1 MFDDKDPFSN
11 MSSNDDNL
19 GRGSS
24 ERDRL
29 DIDSQ
34 GLSKAE
40 KDNKRRQE
48 QQQQYDAQN
57 KKGFGKNKGF
67 RSGGNGGNGPKER
80 SIFAT
85 VIIIAI
91 IVGTIIYLP
100 MAYASGSLSSPL
112 RSIFASPEE
121 NRDNFFGAILDM
133 DKTVTDLDK
142 DPIEVEET
150 SIYDKNDL
158 HMESFLKTQVD
169 PEYMVYI
176 YTGDYE
182 LDAPFND
189 WITSYETKDSE
200 TVDSSDDSKTPKYE
214 NGKYKIYRLNI
225 SEITESVDVLDYVEG
240 TPMVLIYNTPVKG
253 AKLLD
258 SVVKDAAML
267 DSVPDYMDKM
277 VEEANA
283 NW

>member
-11 MSSNDDNL
+11 MSSNDNNL
-19 GRGSS
+19 GQGSS

-40 KDNKRRQE
+40 RDNKRKQE
-48 QQQQYDAQN
+48 QQQQYETSN
-57 KKGFGKNKGF
+57 KKGFGRNRGLG
-67 RSGGNGGNGPKER
+67 RGNNNGPKER
-80 SIFAT
+80 GILAT
-85 VIIIAI
+85 IIIIAI

-100 MAYASGSLSSPL
+100 MAYASGSLAGPL

-133 DKTVTDLDK
+133 DKTVSDLDK

-150 SIYDKNDL
+150 SVYDTNNL
-158 HMESFLKTQVD
+158 HMERFLKTQVD

-182 LDAPFND
+182 LDAPFNE
-189 WITSYETKDSE
+189 WVTSYETKESE
-200 TVDSSDDSKTPKYE
+200 SVESSDETEEAKYE
-214 NGKYKIYRLNI
+214 KGKYKIYRLNI
-225 SEITESVDVLDYVEG
+225 SEITESADVLDYVED
-240 TPMVLIYNTPVKG
+240 TPMLLIYNTPVKG

-258 SVVKDAAML
+258 SVVKDDTQL
-267 DSVPDYMDKM
+267 DKVPDYMDKM